1 VTIDTPGSSA
11 AGEIA
16 FAGFGSTWT
25 TWVTPQGGQY
35 FDHEIRPTPEPSTYG
50 VIFFSSSLCLLGGRR
65 WIRRKK
71 AAKAA

>member
-50 VIFFSSSLCLLGGRR
+50 VMLVGALGLLLGGFRWRR
-65 WIRRKK
+65 ARREH
-71 AAKAA
+71 AAA